1 MEAAA
6 YITISED
13 KNWLQEIFD
22 ILEPYI
28 AFIMATTIIVAA
40 SQNFPF
46 YLLPG
51 TFIIIALFLYL
62 IYN

>member
-40 SQNFPF
+40 S
-46 YLLPG
+46 
-51 TFIIIALFLYL
+51 
-62 IYN
+62 